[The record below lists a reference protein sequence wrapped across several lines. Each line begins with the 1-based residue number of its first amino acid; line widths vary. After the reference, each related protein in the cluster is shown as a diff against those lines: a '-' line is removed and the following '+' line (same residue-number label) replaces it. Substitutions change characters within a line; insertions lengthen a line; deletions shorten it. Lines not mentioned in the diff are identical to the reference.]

1 MINILYI
8 DITHQSRYHK
18 KEGFKLIEGF
28 SCTILH
34 DMVSKHGFLGTYRAS
49 HCVSEEESRNKHISL
64 IYKKTCMY
72 LWMSW
77 FNLQVDTMCYNKD
90 HRLHTKINA
99 SRKGICC
106 PHKSRTTLL
115 SNWKNWKQCNV
126 IPTKERIEQ
135 KEIWLR

>member
-34 DMVSKHGFLGTYRAS
+34 GMVSKHGFLGTYRVS
-49 HCVSEEESRNKHISL
+49 HYVSEEESRNKHISL
-64 IYKKTCMY
+64 ICKKICMY
-72 LWMSW
+72 VWMSW

-99 SRKGICC
+99 
-106 PHKSRTTLL
+106 
-115 SNWKNWKQCNV
+115 
-126 IPTKERIEQ
+126 
-135 KEIWLR
+135 